1 MRSRHVSRVV
11 AASPSAVYDIASD
24 PDNLPR
30 WAAGLASGDVARQG
44 DTLVVESPMG
54 TVTVRFVPRNELGV
68 LDHDVTLP
76 SGVVVTNPMRVMSH
90 PHGAEV
96 VFTVR
101 QLEMSDDELNRD
113 VALVEADLEALRRL
127 VEERTRTT

>member
-11 AASPSAVYDIASD
+11 AASPNAVYDIASD

-30 WAAGLASGDVARQG
+30 WAAGLASGAAARKGDV
-44 DTLVVESPMG
+44 LVVESPMG

-76 SGVVVTNPMRVMSH
+76 SGVVVTNPMRVVSH
-90 PHGAEV
+90 PQGAEV

-101 QLEMSDDELNRD
+101 QLEMTDDELDRD